1 MIWSLKKHGALELI
15 CMVSWSST
23 LKEAFSLE
31 LQAKPMG
38 WELKNM
44 FLPGVPEPFKNMQNL
59 AHFEHFGSNRV
70 GNPFGPQFVGAY
82 TLNVETHVSQDP

>member
-1 MIWSLKKHGALELI
+1 
-15 CMVSWSST
+15 MVSWSST

-44 FLPGVPEPFKNMQNL
+44 FLLGVPEPFKNMQNL

-70 GNPFGPQFVGAY
+70 GDPFGQQFIGAY
-82 TLNVETHVSQDP
+82 AIKVETRVSQDP

>member
-1 MIWSLKKHGALELI
+1 
-15 CMVSWSST
+15 MVSWSST
-23 LKEAFSLE
+23 LKEEEEEEEEEAVSLE

-44 FLPGVPEPFKNMQNL
+44 FLLGVPEPFKNMQNL

-70 GNPFGPQFVGAY
+70 GNPFGPQFVEAY
-82 TLNVETHVSQDP
+82 ALKVETHVSQDP

>member
-1 MIWSLKKHGALELI
+1 
-15 CMVSWSST
+15 MVSWSST

-59 AHFEHFGSNRV
+59 AHFEHFGSIRV
-70 GNPFGPQFVGAY
+70 GDPFGPQFVEAY
-82 TLNVETHVSQDP
+82 A